1 MYKLQVALD
10 GVHFLEDPFVT
21 LKVNNEDIQ
30 DETDFTQCNKEDLID
45 LTEKFVDAETGEEI
59 APAEVNKAYIIS
71 MYNQFDIGPK
81 AIEGYEYVSGP
92 DMKGYKD
99 LFVIDTD
106 SDKTLGLDGK
116 PGRDDEFVFKYRKI
130 TNKPNQPNRPDTNP
144 NKPNDQNKPN
154 GNVTGNQG
162 TGSVNGQ
169 LGKPS
174 GSKQPIKTGDTTP
187 ILPITAAAVVSLA
200 GIVFVLSKKRR

>member
-45 LTEKFVDAETGEEI
+45 LTEKFVDAETGKEI

-81 AIEGYEYVSGP
+81 KIEGYEYVSGP

-99 LFVIDTD
+99 LFIKDTEGK
-106 SDKTLGLDGK
+106 DKLGLDGK
-116 PGRDDEFVFKYRKI
+116 PGRDDEFVFKYKKV
-130 TNKPNQPNRPDTNP
+130 TNKPDTNP
-144 NKPNDQNKPN
+144 DDSDSSN
-154 GNVTGNQG
+154 NQG
-162 TGSVNGQ
+162 SGQPGQSQSGAGQNGSD
-169 LGKPS
+169 
-174 GSKQPIKTGDTTP
+174 SKQPVKTGDTTP
-187 ILPITAAAVVSLA
+187 ILPIAGAAVVSLV

>member
-1 MYKLQVALD
+1 
-10 GVHFLEDPFVT
+10 
-21 LKVNNEDIQ
+21 
-30 DETDFTQCNKEDLID
+30 
-45 LTEKFVDAETGEEI
+45 
-59 APAEVNKAYIIS
+59 

-200 GIVFVLSKKRR
+200 GIVFVLSKKRK